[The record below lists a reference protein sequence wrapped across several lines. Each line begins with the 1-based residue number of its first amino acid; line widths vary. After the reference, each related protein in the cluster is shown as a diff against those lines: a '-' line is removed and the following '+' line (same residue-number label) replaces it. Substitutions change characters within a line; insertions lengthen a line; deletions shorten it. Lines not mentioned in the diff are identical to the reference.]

1 MRVAGEISGEITQAL
16 EDWARGERH
25 ALDELAPLVYD
36 QLRRLADSLLRNER
50 PDHTLQGTAL
60 VHELFGQLMKLRK
73 ITLND
78 RGHFFTFSARLMRR
92 LLVDHA
98 RGVNAGRRY
107 GNLQRAPLNAELAW
121 VAPRGEETLDLSGAL
136 EDLENL
142 DAGKARAVE
151 LRYFLG
157 CTIEETAAILE
168 VSPSTIDRDVRF
180 ALAWLHTRLHS
191 A

>member
-1 MRVAGEISGEITQAL
+1 MESRGASGEITQAL
-16 EDWARGERH
+16 EDWARGDRH
-25 ALDELAPLVYD
+25 ALAELAPLVYD
-36 QLRRLADSLLRNER
+36 QLRLLADSLLRNER
-50 PDHTLQGTAL
+50 SDHTLQGTAL
-60 VHELFGQLMKLRK
+60 VHELFGQLMNLRRV
-73 ITLND
+73 TLND
-78 RGHFFTFSARLMRR
+78 RAHFYTFSARLMRR

-98 RGVNAGRRY
+98 RSVNAARRY

-121 VAPRGEETLDLSGAL
+121 VAPRGEETLDLSAAL
-136 EDLENL
+136 QELETL

-157 CTIEETAAILE
+157 CTVEETAAVLN

-180 ALAWLHTRLHS
+180 ALAWLHKRLHS